1 MPLLTQNIFVDQ
13 IPIINRSSLVF
24 ELYLRAF
31 KKSLMTLTGPAAV
44 LLVAAWILSR
54 EITLHPAFLD
64 LFHYVPYLFL
74 GAGLALS
81 WRFSQG
87 QSFFLIAIL
96 AISYWGL
103 DVVARNHDSAA
114 VMAVSVYAGVCF
126 LLPVNFVVF
135 SFVKEQGVFTK
146 HNLVRYIL
154 IPMQIAIVGIL
165 ANLESDAYLQYL
177 FIKFDT
183 TGWLGYVKLPEI
195 AQIIF
200 LLVLV
205 VLVIRLFMNRS
216 ALAGGVVGTLV
227 AMGLSLHYELGG
239 LESILYASIAS
250 FILMLAVVQD
260 SYVLAYHD
268 DLTGL
273 PGRRALNEHMMRLGG
288 KYVMA
293 MVDVDHFKKF
303 NDKYGHD
310 IGDQVLRFVAAKLES
325 VRGGGKA
332 YRYGGEE
339 FTILFQGKESSDVI
353 DYLEQVHTA
362 IGETEFVVRSKDR
375 PKNRPEKKSPPKKS
389 LLKVKVTVSVGVA
402 TKTDR
407 RPTPQHVLKAAD
419 RSLYQAKRA
428 GRNQI
433 WM

>member
-1 MPLLTQNIFVDQ
+1 
-13 IPIINRSSLVF
+13 VF
-24 ELYLRAF
+24 ELYLRGF
-31 KKSLMTLTGPAAV
+31 KKSLATLIGPAAV
-44 LLVAAWILSR
+44 LLAAVWILSR

-87 QSFFLIAIL
+87 RSFFLIVIL
-96 AISYWGL
+96 AISYWSL
-103 DVVARNHDSAA
+103 DTIVRNLDSADI
-114 VMAVSVYAGVCF
+114 MAMSVYAGVCF
-126 LLPVNFVVF
+126 LLPINFVAFSFLKEQAVF
-135 SFVKEQGVFTK
+135 SK
-146 HNLVRYIL
+146 HNIVRYIMVL
-154 IPMQIAIVGIL
+154 MQIAIVGIF
-165 ANLESDAYLQYL
+165 ANLESDAYLRPL
-177 FIKFDT
+177 FIKFDS
-183 TGWLGYVKLPEI
+183 TGLLGHSKLPEI

-200 LLVLV
+200 LLALFVLI
-205 VLVIRLFMNRS
+205 IRLFMNRS
-216 ALAGGVVGTLV
+216 ALAGGVIGALI
-227 AMGLSLHYELGG
+227 AMGLSLNYELGG

-260 SYVLAYHD
+260 SYILAYHD

-273 PGRRALNEHMMRLGG
+273 PGRRALNEQMMRLGG

-303 NDKYGHD
+303 NDTYGHH
-310 IGDQVLRFVAAKLES
+310 IGDQVLRFVAAKLEA
-325 VRGGGKA
+325 VRGGGKV

-339 FTILFQGKESSDVI
+339 FTILFQGKETPDVI

-362 IGETEFVVRSKDR
+362 IGEAEFVVRSKDR
-375 PKNRPEKKSPPKKS
+375 PKKRPEKKLPSKKT
-389 LLKVKVTVSVGVA
+389 LLTVKVTVSVGVA
-402 TKTDR
+402 AKTDR

>member
-1 MPLLTQNIFVDQ
+1 MPFLTQNIFVDQ
-13 IPIINRSSLVF
+13 VRIIKRSSPVF
-24 ELYLRAF
+24 ELYLRGF
-31 KKSLMTLTGPAAV
+31 KKSLTTLIGPAAI
-44 LLVAAWILSR
+44 LLAAAWILSR
-54 EITLHPAFLD
+54 EISLHPAFLD

-87 QSFFLIAIL
+87 RSFFLIVIL
-96 AISYWGL
+96 AISYWSL
-103 DVVARNHDSAA
+103 DTIARNLDSADITA
-114 VMAVSVYAGVCF
+114 MSVYAGVCF
-126 LLPVNFVVF
+126 LLPINFVAF
-135 SFVKEQGVFTK
+135 SLSKEQGVFSK
-146 HNLVRYIL
+146 HNIVRYIMVL
-154 IPMQIAIVGIL
+154 MQIAIVGIF
-165 ANLESDAYLQYL
+165 ANLESDTYVRPL
-177 FIKFDT
+177 FIKFDS
-183 TGWLGYVKLPEI
+183 TGLLAHSKLPEI

-200 LLVLV
+200 LLALFVLA
-205 VLVIRLFMNRS
+205 IRLFMNRS
-216 ALAGGVVGTLV
+216 ALAGGVIGALI
-227 AMGLSLHYELGG
+227 AMGLSLNYELGG

-260 SYVLAYHD
+260 SYILAYHD

-273 PGRRALNEHMMRLGG
+273 PGRRALNEQMMKLGG

-303 NDKYGHD
+303 NDKYGHH
-310 IGDQVLRFVAAKLES
+310 IGDQVLRFVAAKLEA
-325 VRGGGKA
+325 VRGGGKV

-339 FTILFQGKESSDVI
+339 FTILFQGKESPDVI

-362 IGETEFVVRSKDR
+362 IGEAEFVVRSKDR
-375 PKNRPEKKSPPKKS
+375 PKKRPEQKPPSKKT
-389 LLKVKVTVSVGVA
+389 LLTVKVTVSVGVA
-402 TKTDR
+402 GKTDR